1 MVEILSMLQHDET
14 DDKRYDGLEST
25 NELGSELDSDKVDS
39 VEPGLEQRSLSQDV
53 EIGDSQ
59 DSIRDP
65 GNRILYPNIST
76 HFPFKTSDRLIDDI
90 VHDLTFV
97 NSQEHDILYS
107 DLHDGVLRAP
117 VLLYSRRISQL
128 HSYSLGTLVDQIA
141 LQTKYE
147 YASKSCP
154 AHNMLSVFMGV
165 LIDIPQDSQVSST
178 TITELPIYHLKV
190 TVKKRSLLENTRKR
204 AGVTHY
210 HLVDETELHPFDRQ
224 DLLTFDKSNPQMVD
238 HAIYVSNDTN
248 KLVLIEIFK
257 PEFTTEEKEE
267 CWSEESIERRYA
279 ESCSRFDSLD
289 PSDVPSQAD
298 CINTFFKIFKGP
310 LNRRTADEP
319 LKTINSDNVV
329 LNSQMNPNW
338 LTSKYGFKLHVE
350 DDETTGESYPEF
362 EPPDLTNYVDDIQ
375 VRNLR
380 ESFIRKCLELVFL
393 GKIAI
398 EVYKKSHKSANPK
411 AHRSF
416 NLIQTVFGKT
426 AWYQVLGEQKSA
438 FSFEPASPLDSN
450 YHFINLLACFYYVER
465 DIIKNYEVQCAL
477 DPENIGV
484 YFDALS
490 YVANRKGA
498 YQLVAYCGK
507 QDVVGQE
514 ALDQS
519 LNLFGIDPK
528 EVDLKTIS
536 DALLLSIYKS
546 ELARSNNE
554 SRNADLKNA
563 LRLLAKCKKSS
574 KLKFFADYEPYRSKQ
589 RGYEILEVDESV
601 DDDIIETAYTIKVN
615 DSPGLKIDCDRSL
628 YTVAVDKKSLRLF
641 NFLMEQ
647 CPEFEEYYGP
657 GNISYSEALS
667 ILKLNENAKDET
679 ILEVFQR
686 MWNQEPLFEYDHY
699 LKLKSALA
707 KIGYERNSRLIL
719 HFLSSG
725 TIDASCLPA
734 DTWPAGLNNIGNT
747 CYLNSLLQ
755 YYFSIAPL
763 RNYVLDYQE
772 TMEHFQQ
779 SSANQVRRIGG
790 REVSDSEV
798 ERSVQ
803 FLYQLRDLFHSMIYS
818 TGRCVTPKKEL
829 AYLAFAPSSFEVEFE
844 LPSATVDTQDGLES
858 PLDDSLVYGPQLP
871 EQGGGGVI
879 SLDSDDEKD
888 LDVAMSQ
895 DVRKE
900 DKESG
905 EDVCMTDAE
914 KENILNTSTRVAK
927 ISSDQLENA
936 LEMGR
941 QQDVTECIGN
951 VLFQLE
957 SASDPISLDE
967 DNEQND
973 LVKQLFYGDIKQT
986 IIPLANESQTRTKIE
1001 RFSSLL
1007 VNIGDHPKDIYD
1019 ALDLY
1024 FSDERLTMAEY
1035 GEVKRTVAATKF
1047 PRILQIHI
1055 QRVYYDRER
1064 FMPFKSIEPLPFN
1077 EMLYMD
1083 RYTDSKDPN
1092 LLKKKRET
1100 EQMKNKLV
1108 TLKKRQRELLSVND
1122 LGLSRKAAYIETINY
1137 LKSDVLPSHE
1147 SCSDEKKSSI
1157 VRQLTQAV
1165 TDIDKELTSLYHQIS
1180 DLEGTIGKQFD
1191 EFQDIGYSLFAV
1203 FIHRGE
1209 ASYGHYWVY
1218 IKDRFK
1224 NGIWRKYN
1232 DETITEVPESEVL
1245 NFTEGNTATPYFL
1258 VYIQKGHEE
1267 DIEPLKRIIEAS

>member
-1 MVEILSMLQHDET
+1 MEEVLTMLQHDESE
-14 DDKRYDGLEST
+14 DKRYDELGNMEAMGLEM
-25 NELGSELDSDKVDS
+25 EVDKQDS
-39 VEPGLEQRSLSQDV
+39 VEPISPSPKEESL
-53 EIGDSQ
+53 DSLNRG
-59 DSIRDP
+59 SDP
-65 GNRILYPNIST
+65 GNIMLYPNISR
-76 HFPFKTSDRLIDDI
+76 HFPFKTSERLVDDL
-90 VHDLTFV
+90 VHDLAFI

-107 DLHDGVLRAP
+107 DLHNGVLRAP

-128 HSYSLGTLVDQIA
+128 HAYQLGTLVDQVT

-147 YASKSCP
+147 FASKSCP
-154 AHNMLSVFMGV
+154 AHNKVSVFMGV
-165 LIDIPQDSQVSST
+165 LVNIPQDSKISST
-178 TITELPIYHLKV
+178 ALTELPIYHLKV
-190 TVKKRSLLENTRKR
+190 SVKTRSLLENTRKR
-204 AGVTHY
+204 AGITHY
-210 HLVDETELHPFDRQ
+210 HLLDEAELHPFDRQ
-224 DLLTFDKSNPQMVD
+224 DLLTFDVRDPQLVD
-238 HAIYVSNDTN
+238 HAIYVSSDTN

-257 PEFTTEEKEE
+257 PEFSIQEREE
-267 CWSEESIERRYA
+267 CWSEDAIKKRYA
-279 ESCSRFDSLD
+279 ESCCKYESLD
-289 PSDVPSQAD
+289 PSDIPTQID
-298 CINTFFKIFKGP
+298 CMNTFYKIFKGP
-310 LNRRTADEP
+310 LNRRSSEEP

-329 LNSQMNPNW
+329 LNSRINPDW
-338 LTSKYGFKLHVE
+338 LTSKYGFKLHV
-350 DDETTGESYPEF
+350 DNDENSGENYPEF
-362 EPPDLTNYVDDIQ
+362 EPPDLTNYVEDEK
-375 VRNLR
+375 VRKLR
-380 ESFIRKCLELVFL
+380 ESFIRKCLELIFL
-393 GKIAI
+393 GKVAI
-398 EVYKKSHKSANPK
+398 ELYKKDTQTSNSKVF
-411 AHRSF
+411 RSF
-416 NLIQTVFGKT
+416 NMMQTVFGKA

-450 YHFINLLACFYYVER
+450 YHFINLLTCFYYVER
-465 DIIKNYEVQCAL
+465 DIIKNYETQCAL
-477 DPENIGV
+477 DPDNTGV

-519 LNLFGIDPK
+519 LRLFGIDPK
-528 EVDLKTIS
+528 EVVLSTIN

-546 ELARSNNE
+546 EVARNPSD
-554 SRNADLKNA
+554 SYRADLKNA
-563 LRLLAKCKKSS
+563 LRLLAKCKSSS
-574 KLKFFADYEPYRSKQ
+574 KLKFFADYEPYANKL
-589 RGYEILEVDESV
+589 RGYEILEIDESV
-601 DDDIIETAYTIKVN
+601 DDDIIETAYSIKIN

-628 YTVAVDKKSLRLF
+628 YTVASDKRSLRLF
-641 NFLMEQ
+641 NFLTQQ
-647 CPEFEEYYGP
+647 CPEFEEPYGP
-657 GNISYSEALS
+657 GNLSYSEALN
-667 ILKLNENAKDET
+667 LLQLNENAKDET

-686 MWNQEPLFEYDHY
+686 MWNQPVLEADHF
-699 LKLKSALA
+699 LKLRSALA
-707 KIGYERNSRLIL
+707 KIGHERNSRLIL
-719 HFLSSG
+719 HFLTNG

-763 RNYVLDYQE
+763 REYVLSYQG
-772 TMEHFQQ
+772 TVGQD
-779 SSANQVRRIGG
+779 SANHSRRIGG

-818 TGRCVTPKKEL
+818 KERCVTPKKEL

-844 LPSATVDTQDGLES
+844 LPPNAISNQESAENRANE
-858 PLDDSLVYGPQLP
+858 SLVYGPHLP
-871 EQGGGGVI
+871 EPAPEGLI
-879 SLDSDDEKD
+879 SVDSSGDKD
-888 LDVAMSQ
+888 PDISMSQ
-895 DVRKE
+895 TIRKE
-900 DKESG
+900 DKDG
-905 EDVCMTDAE
+905 NEDISMTDTE
-914 KENILNTSTRVAK
+914 KENVVNTSTRMAK
-927 ISSDQLENA
+927 ISPDQLENA

-957 SASDPISLDE
+957 SASDPISLDD

-986 IIPLANESQTRTKIE
+986 IIPLANETQTRTKIE

-1077 EMLYMD
+1077 EVLYMD
-1083 RYTDSKDPN
+1083 RYSDSQDPN
-1092 LLKKKRET
+1092 LLKKKKEA
-1100 EQMKNKLV
+1100 EAMKNKLAA
-1108 TLKKRQRELLSVND
+1108 LKRRQRELLSVND

-1137 LKSDVLPSHE
+1137 LKSDALQTPEVG
-1147 SCSDEKKSSI
+1147 SDEKKSSI
-1157 VRQLTQAV
+1157 IRQLTQAT
-1165 TDIDKELTSLYHQIS
+1165 TDIDNELTSLYHQIS
-1180 DLEGTIGKQFD
+1180 DLETKISKQFD
-1191 EFQDIGYSLFAV
+1191 EFQTIGYSLFAV

-1258 VYIQKGHEE
+1258 VYIQKGHEQ
-1267 DIEPLKRIIEAS
+1267 DIEPLKRIVEHT

>member
-1 MVEILSMLQHDET
+1 MLQHDES
-14 DDKRYDGLEST
+14 DGKRYD
-25 NELGSELDSDKVDS
+25 ELGSMDVMGLDMDKQDS
-39 VEPGLEQRSLSQDV
+39 VEPVAEPRSQEEEPS
-53 EIGDSQ
+53 DSL
-59 DSIRDP
+59 DRGSDL
-65 GNRILYPNIST
+65 GNAMLYPNIST
-76 HFPFKTSDRLIDDI
+76 HFPFKTSERLVDDL
-90 VHDLTFV
+90 VHDLAFI
-97 NSQEHDILYS
+97 NSQDHDILYS
-107 DLHDGVLRAP
+107 DLHNGILRAP

-128 HSYSLGTLVDQIA
+128 HSYQLGTLVDQVT

-154 AHNMLSVFMGV
+154 AHNKVNVFMGV
-165 LIDIPQDSQVSST
+165 LVNIPQDSKISST
-178 TITELPIYHLKV
+178 AVTELPIYHLKV
-190 TVKKRSLLENTRKR
+190 SVKTRSLLENTRKR
-204 AGVTHY
+204 AGITHY
-210 HLVDETELHPFDRQ
+210 HLLDEAELHPFDRQ
-224 DLLTFDKSNPQMVD
+224 DLLTFDVSDPQLVD
-238 HAIYVSNDTN
+238 YAIYVTNDTN
-248 KLVLIEIFK
+248 KLVLIEIFR
-257 PEFTTEEKEE
+257 PEFSAQEREE
-267 CWSEESIERRYA
+267 CWSEDAIKRRYA
-279 ESCSRFDSLD
+279 ESCSKYESLD
-289 PSDVPSQAD
+289 PSDIPTQID
-298 CINTFFKIFKGP
+298 CMNTFYKIFKGP
-310 LNRRTADEP
+310 LNRRNSDEP

-329 LNSQMNPNW
+329 LNSRINPDW
-338 LTSKYGFKLHVE
+338 LTSKYGFKLHV
-350 DDETTGESYPEF
+350 DNDESTGESYPEF
-362 EPPDLTNYVDDIQ
+362 EPPDLTNYAEDEQ
-375 VRNLR
+375 VRRLR
-380 ESFIRKCLELVFL
+380 ESFVRKCLELIFL
-393 GKIAI
+393 GKMAI
-398 EVYKKSHKSANPK
+398 ELYKKDTQTSNSKVF
-411 AHRSF
+411 RSF
-416 NLIQTVFGKT
+416 NMIQTAFGKT

-450 YHFINLLACFYYVER
+450 YHFINLLTCFYYVER
-465 DIIKNYEVQCAL
+465 DIIKNYETQCAL
-477 DPENIGV
+477 DPENTGV

-519 LNLFGIDPK
+519 LRLFGIDPK
-528 EVDLKTIS
+528 EVVLSAIN

-546 ELARSNNE
+546 EIARNTNE
-554 SRNADLKNA
+554 NYHADLKNA
-563 LRLLAKCKKSS
+563 LRLLAKCKSSS
-574 KLKFFADYEPYRSKQ
+574 KLKFFADYEPYSNKL

-601 DDDIIETAYTIKVN
+601 DDDIIETAYSIKVN

-628 YTVAVDKKSLRLF
+628 YTVATDKRSLRLF
-641 NFLMEQ
+641 NFLTQQ

-657 GNISYSEALS
+657 TNLSYFEALN
-667 ILKLNENAKDET
+667 LLQLNENAKDET

-686 MWNQEPLFEYDHY
+686 MWNQEPVLESDHF
-699 LKLKSALA
+699 LKLRSALA
-707 KIGYERNSRLIL
+707 KIGLERNSRLIL

-763 RNYVLDYQE
+763 RDYVLGYHG
-772 TMEHFQQ
+772 TMENYQQ
-779 SSANQVRRIGG
+779 NSVNHLRRIGG

-803 FLYQLRDLFHSMIYS
+803 FLHQLRELFHSMIYS
-818 TGRCVTPKKEL
+818 TERCVTPKKEL

-844 LPSATVDTQDGLES
+844 LPSNSMDNQDSAENRVDEGLIYGPHLPERAPDGL
-858 PLDDSLVYGPQLP
+858 
-871 EQGGGGVI
+871 I
-879 SLDSDDEKD
+879 SLDSGGDKD
-888 LDVAMSQ
+888 LDLSMSQ
-895 DVRKE
+895 SLRKE
-900 DKESG
+900 DKDAN
-905 EDVCMTDAE
+905 EDISMTDTE
-914 KENILNTSTRVAK
+914 KENIMTTSTRVAK

-973 LVKQLFYGDIKQT
+973 LIKQLFYGDIKQT
-986 IIPLANESQTRTKIE
+986 IIPLANETQTRTKIE

-1077 EMLYMD
+1077 EVLYMD
-1083 RYTDSKDPN
+1083 RYSDSKDPN
-1092 LLKKKRET
+1092 LLKIKKET
-1100 EQMKNKLV
+1100 EAMKSKLA
-1108 TLKKRQRELLSVND
+1108 TLKRRQRELLSVND
-1122 LGLSRKAAYIETINY
+1122 LGLSRKAAFIETINY
-1137 LKSDVLPSHE
+1137 LKSDALQTPE
-1147 SCSDEKKSSI
+1147 ASCSDEKKSAI
-1157 VRQLTQAV
+1157 IRQLTQAT
-1165 TDIDKELTSLYHQIS
+1165 TDIDNELTSLYHQIS
-1180 DLEGTIGKQFD
+1180 DLENKISKQFD
-1191 EFQDIGYSLFAV
+1191 EFQTIGYSLFAV

-1258 VYIQKGHEE
+1258 VYIQKGHEQ
-1267 DIEPLKRIIEAS
+1267 DIEPLKRIVDRT

>member
-1 MVEILSMLQHDET
+1 MLQHDE
-14 DDKRYDGLEST
+14 DDKRYDSMEPM
-25 NELGSELDSDKVDS
+25 ELELDKQDS
-39 VEPGLEQRSLSQDV
+39 VEPIAEPGSSLQEEEPLDLLNRGS
-53 EIGDSQ
+53 
-59 DSIRDP
+59 DP
-65 GNRILYPNIST
+65 GNVMLYPNISK
-76 HFPFKTSDRLIDDI
+76 HFPFKTSERLVDDV
-90 VHDLTFV
+90 VHDLSFI
-97 NSQEHDILYS
+97 NSEEHDILYS
-107 DLHDGVLRAP
+107 DLHNGVLRAP

-128 HSYSLGTLVDQIA
+128 HSYQLGTLVDQVT

-147 YASKSCP
+147 YVSKSCP
-154 AHNMLSVFMGV
+154 AYNKVNVFMGV
-165 LIDIPQDSQVSST
+165 LVDFPQGSKISST
-178 TITELPIYHLKV
+178 AVMELPIYHLKV
-190 TVKKRSLLENTRKR
+190 SVKTRSLLENTRKR

-210 HLVDETELHPFDRQ
+210 HLLDEAELHPFDRQ
-224 DLLTFDKSNPQMVD
+224 DFLTFDVHDPRLVD
-238 HAIYVSNDTN
+238 HAIYVTNDTN
-248 KLVLIEIFK
+248 KLVLIEIFR
-257 PEFTTEEKEE
+257 PQFSIQEREE
-267 CWSEESIERRYA
+267 CWSEDAIKRRYT
-279 ESCSRFDSLD
+279 ESCCKYESLD
-289 PSDVPSQAD
+289 PSDVPTQID
-298 CINTFFKIFKGP
+298 CMNTFYKIFKGP
-310 LNRRTADEP
+310 LNRRNSEEP

-329 LNSQMNPNW
+329 LNSRINPDW
-338 LTSKYGFKLHVE
+338 LTSKYGFKLHV
-350 DDETTGESYPEF
+350 DNDENSGDTYPEF
-362 EPPDLTNYVDDIQ
+362 EPPDLTNYVEDEK
-375 VRNLR
+375 VRRLR
-380 ESFIRKCLELVFL
+380 ESFIRKCLELIFL
-393 GKIAI
+393 GKVAI
-398 EVYKKSHKSANPK
+398 ELYKKDTQTSNSKVF
-411 AHRSF
+411 RSF
-416 NLIQTVFGKT
+416 NMMQTTFGKG

-438 FSFEPASPLDSN
+438 FSFEPVSPLDSN
-450 YHFINLLACFYYVER
+450 YHFINLLTCFYYVER
-465 DIIKNYEVQCAL
+465 DVIKNYETQCAL
-477 DPENIGV
+477 DPDNTGV

-519 LNLFGIDPK
+519 LRLFGIDPK
-528 EVDLKTIS
+528 EVVLSTIN

-546 ELARSNNE
+546 EMARNTSD
-554 SRNADLKNA
+554 SYHADLKNA
-563 LRLLAKCKKSS
+563 LRLLAKCKNSS
-574 KLKFFADYEPYRSKQ
+574 KLKFFADYEPYANKL

-601 DDDIIETAYTIKVN
+601 DDDIIETAYSIKVN

-628 YTVAVDKKSLRLF
+628 YTVAIDKKSLRLF
-641 NFLMEQ
+641 NFLTQQ
-647 CPEFEEYYGP
+647 CPEFEEHYGH
-657 GNISYSEALS
+657 GNLSYSEAL
-667 ILKLNENAKDET
+667 KLLQFNENAKDET

-686 MWNQEPLFEYDHY
+686 LWNQEPVLESDHF
-699 LKLKSALA
+699 LKLRSALA
-707 KIGYERNSRLIL
+707 KIGLERNSQLIL
-719 HFLSSG
+719 HFLNNG

-763 RNYVLDYQE
+763 REYVLSYHG
-772 TMEHFQQ
+772 TMEHYQQ
-779 SSANQVRRIGG
+779 NSANHSRRIGG

-818 TGRCVTPKKEL
+818 TERCVTPKKEL

-844 LPSATVDTQDGLES
+844 LPSNAIDNQES
-858 PLDDSLVYGPQLP
+858 TENRVGESLVYGPHLP
-871 EQGGGGVI
+871 ERAPEALI
-879 SLDSDDEKD
+879 SLDSNGDKD
-888 LDVAMSQ
+888 FDISMSQ
-895 DVRKE
+895 TIRKE
-900 DKESG
+900 DKDG
-905 EDVCMTDAE
+905 NEDISMTDTE
-914 KENILNTSTRVAK
+914 KENIMNSSTRVAK

-957 SASDPISLDE
+957 SASEPISLDE

-986 IIPLANESQTRTKIE
+986 IIPLSNETKTRTKIE

-1024 FSDERLTMAEY
+1024 FSDERLSMAEY
-1035 GEVKRTVAATKF
+1035 GEVRRTVAATKF

-1077 EMLYMD
+1077 EVLYMD
-1083 RYTDSKDPN
+1083 RYSDSQDPN
-1092 LLKKKRET
+1092 LLNKKKEVET
-1100 EQMKNKLV
+1100 MKTKLA
-1108 TLKKRQRELLSVND
+1108 TLKRRQRELLSVNE
-1122 LGLSRKAAYIETINY
+1122 LGLSRKAAFIETINY
-1137 LKSDVLPSHE
+1137 LKSDALQTPTDT
-1147 SCSDEKKSSI
+1147 CSEEKRSNIIK
-1157 VRQLTQAV
+1157 QLTQAT
-1165 TDIDKELTSLYHQIS
+1165 TDIDNELTSLYHQIS
-1180 DLEGTIGKQFD
+1180 NLETKISKQFD
-1191 EFQDIGYSLFAV
+1191 EFQTIGYSLFAV

-1258 VYIQKGHEE
+1258 VYIQKGHEH
-1267 DIEPLKRIIEAS
+1267 DIEPLKRIIDHT